1 MQGDE
6 LYLKTQYGKVWL
18 ATAISVFSRLF
29 IWGAISTERNGDLV
43 AQVVEKVHAAA
54 EPNKPLLWATDGFA
68 AWKTAILKCFRVP
81 LRTGKRGRPKLLI
94 RSQLHLVQVIKK
106 RLKGRLVSV
115 ERRLVHGSQAA
126 AEALVFASQVDLGCF
141 NTAYVERLNASIR
154 TWMPAA
160 TRRSRTPAAKHRRL
174 EADLFWTIVVYNFC
188 RIHRSVHTAPAVA
201 ADIIDQ
207 PWSIDQLIRF
217 RPDLS

>member
-1 MQGDE
+1 M
-6 LYLKTQYGKVWL
+6 
-18 ATAISVFSRLF
+18 
-29 IWGAISTERNGDLV
+29 
-43 AQVVEKVHAAA
+43 
-54 EPNKPLLWATDGFA
+54 
-68 AWKTAILKCFRVP
+68 
-81 LRTGKRGRPKLLI
+81 LI

-160 TRRSRTPAAKHRRL
+160 TRRSRTSRG
-174 EADLFWTIVVYNFC
+174 
-188 RIHRSVHTAPAVA
+188 
-201 ADIIDQ
+201 
-207 PWSIDQLIRF
+207 
-217 RPDLS
+217 